1 MHAYMYAELGCSLM
15 SRLHSCENVIYMEI
29 HCTDKPKRIN
39 HQYNTKVY
47 QTVPLT
53 CSSMIQIYMPQ
64 INESLFPQHAKLP
77 IKLHMYLHPSQQHNY
92 MEHI

>member
-1 MHAYMYAELGCSLM
+1 MYAELGCSLM

-53 CSSMIQIYMPQ
+53 CSSMIQIYAGALMGDWLLGLALSPETQ
-64 INESLFPQHAKLP
+64 VRA
-77 IKLHMYLHPSQQHNY
+77 LHPLN
-92 MEHI
+92 